1 VILRKVEWL
10 AGSIVLIC
18 LFAHW
23 GQAQT
28 RDRDPLNEKE
38 IDQMRESADYP
49 DKRLELMIN
58 FIRARMASID
68 QLRADA
74 KNAKDR
80 PMQIHDLLQDFSSL
94 LDEIDDNVDM
104 YASHKT
110 DMRRGLKLLI
120 EADGEWALKLRS
132 LKDQSPPEELERYSF
147 VLANAHD
154 AVNDSAEGAR
164 KELQEQ
170 NELAKEKK
178 LNKIYT
184 ERPD

>member
-1 VILRKVEWL
+1 MLRRTQCL
-10 AGSIVLIC
+10 AGLIFLIC
-18 LFAHW
+18 FLAHC
-23 GQAQT
+23 ALPQT

-38 IDQMRESADYP
+38 VDQMRESADFP

-58 FIRARMASID
+58 FARARMASID

-120 EADGEWALKLRS
+120 EADSEWALKLRG
-132 LKDQSPPEELERYSF
+132 LKDQSPPEELEQYSF
-147 VLANAHD
+147 VLANARE
-154 AVNDSAEGAR
+154 AVSDSADGAR

-184 ERPD
+184 QRPD